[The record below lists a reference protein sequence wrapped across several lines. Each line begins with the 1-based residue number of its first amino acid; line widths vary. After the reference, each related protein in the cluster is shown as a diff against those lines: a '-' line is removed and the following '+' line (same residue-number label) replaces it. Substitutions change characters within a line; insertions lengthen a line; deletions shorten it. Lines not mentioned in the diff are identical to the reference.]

1 VKKHS
6 QFIGYPIVLKVCCA
20 HSCHK
25 GYRPWPQNN
34 WTELWSRVGPSAL
47 TSKDFSS
54 EIGILQSFK
63 DFFKEFHF

>member
-1 VKKHS
+1 MLH
-6 QFIGYPIVLKVCCA
+6 VLHVIQIIEVLLYIEA
-20 HSCHK
+20 
-25 GYRPWPQNN
+25 
-34 WTELWSRVGPSAL
+34 SAL

>member
-1 VKKHS
+1 MVACAQAHVA
-6 QFIGYPIVLKVCCA
+6 QAMDCIVVF
-20 HSCHK
+20 
-25 GYRPWPQNN
+25 
-34 WTELWSRVGPSAL
+34 SAL

>member
-1 VKKHS
+1 MAHDLLEDTELRHTKP
-6 QFIGYPIVLKVCCA
+6 YPIAIAFPYLYR
-20 HSCHK
+20 SC
-25 GYRPWPQNN
+25 
-34 WTELWSRVGPSAL
+34 TCDTVISAL

>member
-1 VKKHS
+1 MPYVKTRTLGTSHS
-6 QFIGYPIVLKVCCA
+6 RAIVKIIQDGSLPPPLEICEFRFDV
-20 HSCHK
+20 
-25 GYRPWPQNN
+25 NN
-34 WTELWSRVGPSAL
+34 SAL